1 MRELLILLQYFVVAL
16 AAGFATFFW
25 FLLSGGLGSE
35 YAWGSYSRF
44 FYGWLCAFAAFA
56 LLRLA
61 VTFAVGRFLA
71 GRSGY
76 R

>member
-1 MRELLILLQYFVVAL
+1 MRELLTLLQYLVVAL

-25 FLLSGGLGSE
+25 FSLSPELGVE
-35 YAWGSYSRF
+35 YAWSSYSRL

-61 VTFAVGRFLA
+61 VTFAVGRVLA
-71 GRSGY
+71 RRAGY

>member
-1 MRELLILLQYFVVAL
+1 MREVLTLLQYFVVAA
-16 AAGFATFFW
+16 AAGLVTFFW
-25 FLLSGGLGSE
+25 FLLSDGLGGE

-44 FYGWLCAFAAFA
+44 FYGWLCAFGAFA

-61 VTFAVGRFLA
+61 VVFAAGRLLA
-71 GRSGY
+71 RRSGY